1 MTSFLGGEKWIK
13 SKFNGK
19 CIAQSVG
26 KKVLTA
32 ALAVLFFTAF
42 TAAVAS
48 ADTITVCP
56 SGCDYTT
63 IQAAVNAASPGDTV
77 FVYSGTYTENVN
89 VNKRLTLQ
97 GEGADVVTVTSIHG
111 SGVFYVNVN
120 WVNISG
126 FRATGGYVGIYL
138 NGANH
143 CNISENN
150 ASNNIHN
157 GIALGNSSN
166 CVLTNNIAN
175 SNNGDAGIG
184 IGESSHNTLT
194 GNTGNLNGI
203 DGIYLS
209 NSSDYNTLTDNTAN
223 SNDKDGI
230 NLWRSNNN
238 MFTSNTANL
247 NNDDGIDL
255 DESSYNTFADNIANL
270 NGDWGITMWDSS
282 HNTLTS
288 NIANSNGEGI
298 CVDESSYNTLT
309 SNIMG
314 GNAYNFYLGGYLYSH
329 FNNTIDT
336 TNSVDGKPIC
346 YIKDD
351 SSGIVIDNGT
361 SNAGTI
367 YCIQCDNVTIKDLN
381 LTKNGRGV
389 FFWQTTNSSIENVNA
404 SSNDFG
410 ILLYSSSNN
419 MLTSNTAN
427 SNTYHGIYL
436 YKSSNNTIYNNYFD
450 NTNNAYDDGNNRW
463 NITKTAGTN
472 IIGVP
477 YLGGNYWSDYAG
489 EDLDGDGLGDTLFPY
504 NSSGGIQNGGDYL
517 PLVEPAAPSVFDT
530 GKGTYPS
537 IMGTHKGEIKPS
549 DNVNVSNLY
558 TYPCAGTG
566 GHTESIELYENGDLI
581 ASGVW
586 EGYQGDWHN
595 ITITPSVTL
604 LTGHTYNY
612 TIVTGS
618 YPQIIHEPSKDVT
631 GGTITC
637 TSFVDANGKT
647 YTDWIPA
654 IRLE

>member
-19 CIAQSVG
+19 CIVQSVG

-111 SGVFYVNVN
+111 SSVFYVNVN

-336 TNSVDGKPIC
+336 TNSVDGKPIY

-436 YKSSNNTIYNNYFD
+436 YKSSNNTIYNNYFN

>member
-19 CIAQSVG
+19 CIVQSVG

-336 TNSVDGKPIC
+336 TNSVDGKPIY

-436 YKSSNNTIYNNYFD
+436 YKSSNNTIYNNYFN

-618 YPQIIHEPSKDVT
+618 YPQIIHKPSKDVT

>member
-336 TNSVDGKPIC
+336 TNSVDGKPIY

-436 YKSSNNTIYNNYFD
+436 YKSSNNTIYNNYFN

-618 YPQIIHEPSKDVT
+618 YPQIIHKPSKDVT

>member
-19 CIAQSVG
+19 CIVQSVG

-336 TNSVDGKPIC
+336 TNSVDGKPIY

-436 YKSSNNTIYNNYFD
+436 YKSSNNTIYNNYFN

-566 GHTESIELYENGDLI
+566 GHTESIELYENGNLI

-618 YPQIIHEPSKDVT
+618 YPQIIHKPSKDVT